1 MLALFDPRFI
11 KHDLLVGK
19 YKITLGDQ
27 YDGVLKGSR
36 WVDRSGVKAAMPRKQ
51 QPLE

>member
-1 MLALFDPRFI
+1 LATRHAHCRRDADPMLALFDPRFI

-36 WVDRSGVKAAMPRKQ
+36 
-51 QPLE
+51 